1 MDQKAID
8 EAYANLVEK
17 EMIPGVKVKMTH
29 AKMTF
34 APYGFPREITLCGRL
49 VDVLCAA
56 KMSVEE
62 RSKYMEMSY
71 GCNLEWWCGVS
82 QDYIMA
88 LPKPRGNSKK
98 EDIKNDTV

>member
-8 EAYANLVEK
+8 EAYANVIEK
-17 EMIPGVKVKMTH
+17 EMIPGVKIKMTH
-29 AKMTF
+29 AKMKF

-49 VDVLCAA
+49 VDVLYAA
-56 KMSVEE
+56 NMSVEE

-82 QDYIMA
+82 PDFIMA
-88 LPKPRGNSKK
+88 LPKPRGNGGKL
-98 EDIKNDTV
+98 I